1 MFTIIPD
8 IHADWKRLEAS
19 LSVAAGSR
27 PAFLGDFIDAGKDQ
41 DQPDDRRVLDR
52 VRGLVD
58 GGQAVA
64 VMGNHELNAILYH
77 RRGADGLPLR
87 AHSKKN
93 RTQHLSFL
101 DSFGVET
108 AEATAWTD
116 WFLEAL
122 PLWHDKGGLR
132 LIHACWS
139 EPEIALIRERRP
151 DGRLRA
157 EDLPEIAR
165 EDTEFGRA
173 IKLVTS
179 GREVPLPEGVSF
191 IDKGGHRRHDI
202 RLAWWREDK
211 TWRDAALS
219 VPDRAS
225 LPDGALPEA
234 VVTAAHPAGEGPVFV
249 GHYKM
254 DGAPCIEN
262 ENVLCLD
269 YPGTPCVY
277 RWRGEARLDFQQ
289 LEVIAAH
296 KIALAGNRLISTG
309 WGSFVMEI
317 VVRTPRGY
325 EEHVEKALGLAP
337 SYRDDDPDGAYYL
350 WRPTHTRRGD
360 DETLVWTLAH
370 HLPAEVPRMIIW
382 DESRF

>member
-1 MFTIIPD
+1 M
-8 IHADWKRLEAS
+8 
-19 LSVAAGSR
+19 
-27 PAFLGDFIDAGKDQ
+27 
-41 DQPDDRRVLDR
+41 
-52 VRGLVD
+52 
-58 GGQAVA
+58 
-64 VMGNHELNAILYH
+64 
-77 RRGADGLPLR
+77 
-87 AHSKKN
+87 
-93 RTQHLSFL
+93 
-101 DSFGVET
+101 
-108 AEATAWTD
+108 
-116 WFLEAL
+116 
-122 PLWHDKGGLR
+122 R

-165 EDTEFGRA
+165 ENTEFGRA
-173 IKLVTS
+173 VKLITS
-179 GREVPLPEGVSF
+179 GREIPLPAGVSF

-219 VPDRAS
+219 VPDRTS
-225 LPDGALPEA
+225 LPDSALPEA

-249 GHYKM
+249 GHYKIE
-254 DGAPCIEN
+254 GAPRIEN

-277 RWRGEARLDFQQ
+277 RWRGEARLDFRR
-289 LEVIAAH
+289 LEVIPAH
-296 KIALAGNRLISTG
+296 KIALAGSTLISTG

-317 VVRTPRGY
+317 VVRTPKGY

-337 SYRDDDPDGAYYL
+337 SYREDDPDGAYFL
-350 WRPTHTRRGD
+350 WQPTHTRRGD